1 MKEREDSVL
10 FEFILQNLAVLYHT
24 AVFILGLRINC
35 AQAHLTHPHRDP
47 SEDPSWMSLI
57 HVASSAI

>member
-24 AVFILGLRINC
+24 AVFVLGLLGLESIVT
-35 AQAHLTHPHRDP
+35 QAHLTHP
-47 SEDPSWMSLI
+47 
-57 HVASSAI
+57 